1 MKKLE
6 RLRSSQTWK
15 NINNALR
22 SCNTVMKAAGCEFVS
37 GLDVLEDLITVESTL
52 KFQYAVANLVADAE
66 FAECVEIVDVAEL
79 SEPGILFKEMKLYK
93 GAAAFAKETPVI
105 LAKFLDNQEVEDAA
119 AEGKWEIAF
128 MYDNKTGYSLNIYTE
143 GDPKELVELL
153 KKHSSFGLMYNV
165 KVARQGVIIN

>member
-15 NINNALR
+15 NVNNALR
-22 SCNTVMKAAGCEFVS
+22 SCNTVMKAAGCE
-37 GLDVLEDLITVESTL
+37 LIDANEVLEELILAESTL

-66 FAECVEIVDVAEL
+66 FAESVEIVDVAEL
-79 SEPGILFKEMKLYK
+79 SEPGILFNELKSYK
-93 GAAAFAKETPVI
+93 GAATFAKETPVI
-105 LAKFLDNQEVEDAA
+105 LAKFLDNQEVEDEFAHS
-119 AEGKWEIAF
+119 KCEIV
-128 MYDNKTGYSLNIYTE
+128 YTNDSRNGYALNIYTE
-143 GDPKELVELL
+143 GDPKKLVELL

>member
-15 NINNALR
+15 NVNNALR
-22 SCNTVMKAAGCEFVS
+22 SCNTVMTAAGCE
-37 GLDVLEDLITVESTL
+37 LIDANEVLEELILAENTL

-79 SEPGILFKEMKLYK
+79 SEPGILFKELKSYK
-93 GAAAFAKETPVI
+93 GAATFAKETPVI
-105 LAKFLDNQEVEDAA
+105 LAKFLDNQAVEDAA
-119 AEGKWEIAF
+119 AEGKWEIV
-128 MYDNKTGYSLNIYTE
+128 YTNDKNGYALNIFSE
-143 GDPKELVELL
+143 GDPKTIVELL

-165 KVARQGVIIN
+165 NVARQGVIIN